1 MLGGV
6 INMQE
11 ILNKLAESKRY
22 GIILVEGEEV
32 LVNFYEKEGELV
44 GAFHMVEEKFKD
56 GFKFSAEIYRS
67 VGKVSEKDKVIA
79 DLISH
84 ILSLFKEH

>member
-1 MLGGV
+1 MR
-6 INMQE
+6 E

-22 GIILVEGEEV
+22 GIILVDGEEV

-44 GAFHMVEEKFKD
+44 GAFHIVDEKFKD
-56 GFKFSAEIYRS
+56 GLEFSAEIYRS
-67 VGKVSEKDKVIA
+67 VGRVSDKDKVVD

-84 ILSLFKEH
+84 ILALFKEH